1 MKNVP
6 EIKRSN
12 AMNEARY
19 KLSMQEQRLIL
30 TIASMIKDE
39 DTHATEYSMTAKELS
54 KLWGISLE
62 QTYKEAD
69 AITEELHKRT
79 LVIRD
84 TKAKYFRKSNW
95 IHRSEYKNGVL
106 TMRMHEDLAPHL
118 FQLKKAFTVLQLET
132 VLKLK
137 SVYAIRIYEL
147 LKQYEK
153 FEERTF
159 SVQEL
164 REILILEDKYPQY
177 YDFKKK
183 VILQAQKE
191 LANTDMAF
199 EFTEDKKDTRSIQE
213 ITFTF
218 AKKTDD
224 EKELT
229 EFKKWFH
236 KEFKDY
242 EGALVGTLYDGEIY
256 LNKKGYFYD
265 ARDKKHKFT
274 KDEIDRI
281 WLGLMDKRYVL
292 EETIRV
298 RTKRNTNLATPQKA
312 PVQKQLEAEIIE
324 ENPNQGILT
333 FDAEIDCSPQLDLS
347 DLTAKE
353 IEEIAFEDNAT
364 FSSQEEMEEDIA
376 FEKEAIKQGFLA
388 RIGGFLTVVKEGFP
402 TMPNEKGK

>member
-1 MKNVP
+1 
-6 EIKRSN
+6 
-12 AMNEARY
+12 MNEARY

-39 DTHATEYSMTAKELS
+39 DTHATEYSMTAKQLS

-95 IHRSEYKNGVL
+95 VHRSEYKNGVL

-118 FQLKKAFTVLQLET
+118 FQLKKAFTLIQLET

-159 SVQEL
+159 TVQEL

-191 LANTDMAF
+191 LATTDMAF
-199 EFTEDKKDTRSIQE
+199 DFTEDKKDTRSIQE

-236 KEFKDY
+236 REFKDY

-256 LNKKGYFYD
+256 LNKKGYFED
-265 ARDKKHKFT
+265 ARDRKHKFT

-312 PVQKQLEAEIIE
+312 SVQKQLEAEIIE
-324 ENPNQGILT
+324 ENPNQGIFN
-333 FDAEIDCSPQLDLS
+333 FDAEPEHGEEVDLS
-347 DLTAKE
+347 GLTTKE
-353 IEEIAFEDNAT
+353 ILEMAFEDNAT

-376 FEKEAIKQGFLA
+376 FQKEAVKQGFLA

-402 TMPNEKGK
+402 TMPNEKEKK

>member
-1 MKNVP
+1 
-6 EIKRSN
+6 
-12 AMNEARY
+12 MNEARY

-30 TIASMIKDE
+30 TIASLIKDE
-39 DTHATEYSMTAKELS
+39 DTHATEYSMTAPQLS
-54 KLWGISLE
+54 RLWGITADE
-62 QTYKEAD
+62 VYTVAKEV
-69 AITEELHKRT
+69 TKELHHRT
-79 LVIRD
+79 LEIVD
-84 TKAKYFRKSNW
+84 DKAKYFRRSNW

-118 FQLKKAFTVLQLET
+118 FQLKKAFTLIQLET

-137 SVYAIRIYEL
+137 SIYAIRIYEL

-153 FEERTF
+153 YEERTF
-159 SVQEL
+159 TVQEL
-164 REILILEDKYPQY
+164 RKILVLEDKYPQY
-177 YDFKKK
+177 YDFKKF
-183 VILQAQKE
+183 VIKQAQKE
-191 LANTDMAF
+191 LATTDMAF
-199 EFTEDKKDTRSIQE
+199 EFTEDKKYTRSIQE

-224 EKELT
+224 EKELM

-236 KEFKDY
+236 REFKDY

-256 LNKKGYFYD
+256 LNKKGWFED

-292 EETIRV
+292 EETIRA

-324 ENPNQGILT
+324 ENPNQGIFN
-333 FDAEIDCSPQLDLS
+333 FDAEPEHGEEVDLS
-347 DLTAKE
+347 GLTT
-353 IEEIAFEDNAT
+353 EEIWEMAFEEDAT
-364 FSSQEEMEEDIA
+364 FSSQEEMEDDVA
-376 FEKEAIKQGFLA
+376 FHKEAIKQGFLA